1 MSDDQILPSMTPA
14 MAPADQN
21 DTDSGPAPNNG
32 SNTLN
37 SKLDMELQTLDGE
50 EILLTR
56 RCSPFAFLPLYSV
69 GLFIFV
75 IHWFFDWASAP
86 DDAAWYETVFYFLVE
101 VSTWQN
107 GFGFA
112 FVMLFFTWL
121 NRVVIHPASGKWVTT
136 YLLIGSITPL
146 LINLDS
152 FLQLVGVTEKE
163 FFPFDYNLTIAG
175 IFWTTLFMLITF
187 WYQRSFLYAVTTE
200 RVIHHQKFIW
210 ERDGHRI
217 LHEDIVAVAKR
228 RSPLGA
234 LFGYCTIYC
243 NIGDGSHL
251 GSETVGGAVA
261 IPASRQSNDP
271 DSKSGGIIGLIRSLL
286 FIFTYQRTIKVE
298 RYTPDVALYGVG
310 KWQEAFDL
318 INRLHHENST
328 ATKQDQQ
335 LEVLME
341 MKDMLSNNPA
351 AAADVDVDD
360 LLSDI

>member
-1 MSDDQILPSMTPA
+1 MSDDQTLPSMMPS
-14 MAPADQN
+14 MAPADQ
-21 DTDSGPAPNNG
+21 DEDDSASATQNPQ
-32 SNTLN
+32 N
-37 SKLDMELQTLDGE
+37 SLQTKLDMELQTLDGE
-50 EILLTR
+50 EILLAR
-56 RCSPFAFLPLYSV
+56 RCSPFAFLPLYCV
-69 GLFIFV
+69 GVFILG
-75 IHWFFDWASAP
+75 IHMFFDWASAP
-86 DDAAWYETVFYFLVE
+86 DDAEWYEWIFYKMVE
-101 VSTWQN
+101 ISVWQN

-121 NRVVIHPASGKWVTT
+121 NRVFNHPASGRWVTR
-136 YLLIGSITPL
+136 YLLLVSISPL
-146 LINLDS
+146 IINLDT
-152 FLQLVGVTEKE
+152 FLAFVGATEKE

-261 IPASRQSNDP
+261 IPASRSSNDP
-271 DSKSGGIIGLIRSLL
+271 ESKSGGIIGLIRSML
-286 FIFTYQRTIKVE
+286 FIFTYQRTIKTE
-298 RYTPDVALYGVG
+298 RYTPDVALYGIG
-310 KWQEAFDL
+310 KWQEAFEL

-328 ATKQDQQ
+328 STKQDQQ

>member
-1 MSDDQILPSMTPA
+1 MSDDQSLPSMMPS

-21 DTDSGPAPNNG
+21 DTDSEPVVQNE
-32 SNTLN
+32 SNLLS
-37 SKLDMELQTLDGE
+37 SKLNMELQTLDGE

-56 RCSPFAFLPLYSV
+56 RCSPFAFLPLYSI
-69 GLFIFV
+69 GLFILAV
-75 IHWFFDWASAP
+75 HLFFDWASAP
-86 DDAAWYETVFYFLVE
+86 EDATFVESIFYFLVE
-101 VSTWQN
+101 VSVWQN

-121 NRVVIHPASGKWVTT
+121 NRVFNHPASGRWVTS
-136 YLLIGSITPL
+136 YLLLVSITPL

-152 FLQLVGVTEKE
+152 FLEFVGITEKE
-163 FFPFDYNLTIAG
+163 LFPFGYDLTIAG

-251 GSETVGGAVA
+251 SSETVGGAVA
-261 IPASRQSNDP
+261 IPASRSSNDSE
-271 DSKSGGIIGLIRSLL
+271 SKSGGIIGLIRSML
-286 FIFTYQRTIKVE
+286 FIFTYQRTIKIE
-298 RYTPDVALYGVG
+298 RYTPDVALYGIG

-318 INRLHHENST
+318 INKLHHENST

-341 MKDMLSNNPA
+341 MKDMLSNNPEA
-351 AAADVDVDD
+351 ATGADVDD